1 MYDIYF
7 FYLKIICNKKNHT
20 PPRRKTSTEI
30 TVSISS
36 APSASKTAAVFILEA
51 CVQNLRISR
60 ASVQAAYFHFQFH
73 LTYVHVKNQHHLKNV
88 HTLKSWKKGYNFYKY
103 ISM

>member
-1 MYDIYF
+1 MYDINF

-60 ASVQAAYFHFQFH
+60 ASVQAR
-73 LTYVHVKNQHHLKNV
+73 L
-88 HTLKSWKKGYNFYKY
+88 HTFTFSFL
-103 ISM
+103 

>member
-1 MYDIYF
+1 MTIF
-7 FYLKIICNKKNHT
+7 FLFENNLQQKNHT

-36 APSASKTAAVFILEA
+36 APPASKTAAVFILEA

-60 ASVQAAYFHFQFH
+60 ASVQARL
-73 LTYVHVKNQHHLKNV
+73 LTFTFSFL
-88 HTLKSWKKGYNFYKY
+88 
-103 ISM
+103 

>member
-1 MYDIYF
+1 MWYKIFIHVWHLF
-7 FYLKIICNKKNHT
+7 FLFENNLQQKKNHT

-51 CVQNLRISR
+51 CVQNLRI
-60 ASVQAAYFHFQFH
+60 
-73 LTYVHVKNQHHLKNV
+73 T
-88 HTLKSWKKGYNFYKY
+88 
-103 ISM
+103 ISD